1 MTTNIINEIVSEL
14 KDFPNEKANSLLDYL
29 HFLKYEKIVKE
40 EQNIPNETTL
50 QTFKDTD
57 EGKNLNQY
65 NSFDDFLTEMN
76 KE

>member
-1 MTTNIINEIVSEL
+1 MTTNVINEIVSEL

-40 EQNIPNETTL
+40 AQKVPNETTL

-57 EGKNLNQY
+57 EGKNLNVCK
-65 NSFDDFLTEMN
+65 NADDMFNRLGI
-76 KE
+76 

>member
-1 MTTNIINEIVSEL
+1 MTTNVINEIVSEL

-40 EQNIPNETTL
+40 AQNVPNETTL

-57 EGKNLNQY
+57 EGKNLNVCK
-65 NSFDDFLTEMN
+65 NADDMFNRLGI
-76 KE
+76 